1 MKDAFPIYSIKNFET
16 LANSDV
22 FYANQLN
29 SHVKTH
35 HFTEFPHKHDF
46 YLTVLITHGI
56 GRHEVDFESYNAE
69 RGVLFM
75 LKPGQMHYWKF
86 SDDIE
91 GFVFFHN
98 ANFFDEGSLTTSIKD
113 FEFFASL
120 QNPPVVHLSGEVLH
134 SVENSMN
141 ELVEEYTNEHSY
153 KWTKIR
159 ALMNL
164 IYIEVGRNY
173 TPIYHIDSQTY
184 LTKVRQ
190 FEALIEVNFK
200 SMKFAR
206 DYASQLN
213 ISEKH
218 LNRIVKN
225 CLNKTSTSMIQ
236 DRVLLEAK
244 RMLMHS
250 KLNVSEISAELR
262 FSESSYF
269 IRFFKQKTGIT
280 PLGFVKQYTRN

>member
-1 MKDAFPIYSIKNFET
+1 MKEEFPIYRIQNFET
-16 LANSDV
+16 INNGDF
-22 FYANQLN
+22 FYSNHLN
-29 SHVKTH
+29 PHVKTH
-35 HFTEFPHKHDF
+35 NFTEFPHKHDF
-46 YLTVLITHGI
+46 YLTVLITHGS
-56 GRHEVDFESYNAE
+56 GKHEVDFESYNVVP
-69 RGVLFM
+69 GTLFM

-91 GFVFFHN
+91 GYVFFHN
-98 ANFFDEGSLTTSIKD
+98 ANFFDEGYLTTRIKD

-120 QNPPVVHLSGEVLH
+120 QNPPVVHLKERALH
-134 SVENSMN
+134 SVENSMK
-141 ELVEEYTNEHSY
+141 ELVEEYSNEHSY

-159 ALMNL
+159 ALINL
-164 IYIEVGRNY
+164 VYIEVGRNY
-173 TPIYHIDSQTY
+173 TPIYRIDSQTY
-184 LTKVRQ
+184 LKKVRQ
-190 FEALIEVNFK
+190 FEELIEVNFK
-200 SMKFAR
+200 IMKFAR

-225 CLNKTSTSMIQ
+225 CLNKTSSVLIQ

-250 KLNVSEISAELR
+250 KLNVSEISSELR

-280 PLGFVKQYTRN
+280 PLGFVKQYTSK

>member
-1 MKDAFPIYSIKNFET
+1 MKEEFPVYSIQNFET
-16 LANSDV
+16 IDNRDV
-22 FYANQLN
+22 FYANHLN
-29 SHVKTH
+29 PHVKTH

-46 YLTVLITHGI
+46 YLIVLITHGS
-56 GRHEVDFESYNAE
+56 GKHEVDFESYE
-69 RGVLFM
+69 VVPGTLFM

-98 ANFFDEGSLTTSIKD
+98 ANFFNEGSLTTNIKD
-113 FEFFASL
+113 FEFFSSL
-120 QNPPVVHLSGEVLH
+120 QNPPVVHLKQQALH
-134 SVENSMN
+134 SVEESMRV
-141 ELVEEYTNEHSY
+141 LVEEYSHERSY

-159 ALMNL
+159 SLINL
-164 IYIEVGRNY
+164 IYIEIGRNY
-173 TPIYHIDSQTY
+173 TPIYRIDSQTY
-184 LTKVRQ
+184 LKKVRQ
-190 FEALIEVNFK
+190 FEELIEVNFK
-200 SMKFAR
+200 IMKFPR

-225 CLNKTSTSMIQ
+225 CLNKTSSALIQ

-250 KLNVSEISAELR
+250 ILNVSEISSQLK

-269 IRFFKQKTGIT
+269 IRFFKQKTGMT
-280 PLGFVKQYTRN
+280 PLGFVKQYTNK

>member
-1 MKDAFPIYSIKNFET
+1 MKEEFPVYSIQNFET
-16 LANSDV
+16 IDNRDV
-22 FYANQLN
+22 FYANHLN
-29 SHVKTH
+29 PHVKTH

-46 YLTVLITHGI
+46 YLIVLITHGN
-56 GRHEVDFESYNAE
+56 GKHEVDFESYE
-69 RGVLFM
+69 VVPGTLFM

-98 ANFFDEGSLTTSIKD
+98 ANFFNEGSLTTNIKD
-113 FEFFASL
+113 FEFFSSL
-120 QNPPVVHLSGEVLH
+120 QNPPVVHLKQQALH
-134 SVENSMN
+134 SVEESMRL
-141 ELVEEYTNEHSY
+141 LVEEYSHERSY

-159 ALMNL
+159 SLINL
-164 IYIEVGRNY
+164 IYIEIGRNY
-173 TPIYHIDSQTY
+173 TPIYRIDSKTY
-184 LTKVRQ
+184 LKKVRQ
-190 FEALIEVNFK
+190 FEELIEVNFK
-200 SMKFAR
+200 IMKFPR

-225 CLNKTSTSMIQ
+225 CLNKTSSALIQ

-250 KLNVSEISAELR
+250 ILNVSEISSQLK

-269 IRFFKQKTGIT
+269 IRFFKQKTGMT
-280 PLGFVKQYTRN
+280 PLGFVKQYTNK